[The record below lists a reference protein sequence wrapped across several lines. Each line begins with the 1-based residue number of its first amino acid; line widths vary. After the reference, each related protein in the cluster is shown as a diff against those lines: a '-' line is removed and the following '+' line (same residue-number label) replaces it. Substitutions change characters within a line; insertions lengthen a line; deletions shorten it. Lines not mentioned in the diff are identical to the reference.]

1 MRLINVDD
9 RLAIERDGAAIDVE
23 RASGGRF
30 ASTVQSVYDRW
41 DEFRDWA
48 AEAHGEAE
56 PVEAERLG
64 PPVPAPRQVFAIG
77 LNYRDHAAEGNVAA
91 PDVPMVF
98 TKFASS
104 IAGPHGEI
112 VLPADTVDWEA
123 ELVIVIGRHAE
134 AVHLDHAWDHVA
146 GLTVGQDLSERSLQ
160 RKPQLCLA
168 KSFPGFS
175 PLGPALVTID
185 EFDDPA
191 DLEIGCLLD
200 GVQMQKARTSDLIFG
215 VPELITYLS
224 SIVTLWP
231 GDVIFTGTPSGVG
244 AVRTPPHFLRDGN
257 ELTTYIEGIGT
268 MRHQLRSPSRKAH
281 HESDD
286 TRG

>member
-1 MRLINVDD
+1 M
-9 RLAIERDGAAIDVE
+9 
-23 RASGGRF
+23 
-30 ASTVQSVYDRW
+30 
-41 DEFRDWA
+41 
-48 AEAHGEAE
+48 
-56 PVEAERLG
+56 
-64 PPVPAPRQVFAIG
+64 
-77 LNYRDHAAEGNVAA
+77 
-91 PDVPMVF
+91 
-98 TKFASS
+98 
-104 IAGPHGEI
+104 
-112 VLPADTVDWEA
+112 
-123 ELVIVIGRHAE
+123 
-134 AVHLDHAWDHVA
+134 
-146 GLTVGQDLSERSLQ
+146 SERSLQ

-175 PLGPALVTID
+175 PLGPALVTPD

-215 VPELITYLS
+215 IPELIAYLS

-268 MRHQLRSPSRKAH
+268 MRHQLRAPSRQAH
-281 HESDD
+281 QESED
-286 TRG
+286 THG